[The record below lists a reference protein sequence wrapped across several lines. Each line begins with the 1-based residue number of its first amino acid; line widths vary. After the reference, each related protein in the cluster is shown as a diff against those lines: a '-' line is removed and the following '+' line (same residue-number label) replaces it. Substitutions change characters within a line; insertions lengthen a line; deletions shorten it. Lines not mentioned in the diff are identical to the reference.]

1 MISLYFVIKL
11 VAYIYCHVMMLVMLW
26 KSLQICYKT
35 LQTSIKHVQAQI
47 KSKFI
52 TRFFFFLL
60 LKFEIVNYILYIIS

>member
-1 MISLYFVIKL
+1 
-11 VAYIYCHVMMLVMLW
+11 MLW
-26 KSLQICYKT
+26 KSLQICYKA

-52 TRFFFFLL
+52 TRNIFFLL